1 MNHKIELVEFNYRNL
16 RSAEEHVLIM
26 IFSLVRDYHNQHRIV
41 IEGG

>member
-1 MNHKIELVEFNYRNL
+1 MDHKIELVEFNYCNL
-16 RSAEEHVLIM
+16 RSAKEHEIIM